1 MTKIRHVF
9 FDIGGVLATNGWDR
23 EQRKIAI
30 EKFQLDEAE
39 DVQLDVARGFHQRAT
54 RAVHVHGQRV
64 GHCRTRTHVERVGGE
79 VHHAAVNGG
88 RVDVDQQVG
97 DADFQV
103 VDADEVD
110 ARRGRL

>member
-39 DVQLDVARGFHQRAT
+39 FQQRHEEM
-54 RAVHVHGQRV
+54 VGPLEQGQI
-64 GHCRTRTHVERVGGE
+64 TLAIT
-79 VHHAAVNGG
+79 NYSI
-88 RVDVDQQVG
+88 
-97 DADFQV
+97 
-103 VDADEVD
+103 
-110 ARRGRL
+110 